1 MNLASIT
8 SITLCTLCLLSAC
21 ASSRPD
27 HYYILSS
34 QPPGASAARTAP
46 VTQAALSVSLPSLV
60 DRSEMVLASGSDS
73 VSVLE
78 HERWAAPLGDLML
91 QTLSQDIERRRAD
104 LLVVGRSL
112 ASANGPA
119 VKLSVSVVQMT
130 LRSGDKASLETQWRI
145 TDARRAKEEVSGA
158 TFSSPLR
165 GKDYAGVAQAVSEC
179 LALLADRLVAQIPLE

>member
-1 MNLASIT
+1 MIAMLKIRKATRDDNQRAREIVARSFQDFELEVEFDGLDFAIGSIGT
-8 SITLCTLCLLSAC
+8 EH
-21 ASSRPD
+21 SSNT
-27 HYYILSS
+27 IE
-34 QPPGASAARTAP
+34 
-46 VTQAALSVSLPSLV
+46 LV
-60 DRSEMVLASGSDS
+60 A
-73 VSVLE
+73 
-78 HERWAAPLGDLML
+78 
-91 QTLSQDIERRRAD
+91 TC
-104 LLVVGRSL
+104 